1 VSIEVTE
8 LSTEVPMLASEV
20 STEEARSYM
29 TAPTYHGTNSL
40 CP

>member
-1 VSIEVTE
+1 MFLALVTVST
-8 LSTEVPMLASEV
+8 V
-20 STEEARSYM
+20 STEEDAQGYI